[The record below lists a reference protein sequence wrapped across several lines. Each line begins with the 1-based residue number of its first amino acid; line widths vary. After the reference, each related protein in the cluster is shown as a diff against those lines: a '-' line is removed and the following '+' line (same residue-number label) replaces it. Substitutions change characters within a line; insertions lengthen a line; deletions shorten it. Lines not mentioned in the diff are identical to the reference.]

1 MSKSYDICMMDD
13 GLLVFTITRQ
23 DKRNAV
29 NFEVMAG
36 LNKAIQLANKP
47 KVKALVITGE
57 GEEAFCSGGDLGEFH
72 QLKTEDQAYQM
83 LIKMGELLYQL
94 VMHPKPT
101 VALLNGLAIGGGCE
115 IATACDIRIA
125 RKGIKA
131 GFVQGNLAI
140 TTGWGGGT
148 ILLERLQHSAAMK
161 MLLEAK
167 VYSCEQLIELGF
179 VQYIYEG
186 DRWEGLRN
194 NLEFIFTLE
203 DTVLIA
209 YKTMFIRKMRLL
221 DLKERIENE
230 IRQCAILWEKD
241 AHHKQVDK
249 FLNKKMV
256 KE

>member
-1 MSKSYDICMMDD
+1 MSKSYDICMRND
-13 GLLVFTITRQ
+13 GILVFTITRP

-36 LNKAIQLANKP
+36 LNEAIQLANET
-47 KVKALVITGE
+47 KVKAFVITGE

-72 QLKTEDQAYQM
+72 QLKTEEQAYQM

-94 VMHPKPT
+94 AMLSKPT
-101 VALLNGLAIGGGCE
+101 VALINGIAIGGGCE
-115 IATACDIRIA
+115 IAAACDIRIA

-131 GFVQGNLAI
+131 GFVQGKLAI

-148 ILLERLQHSAAMK
+148 ILLERVQHSAAMK

-167 VYSCEQLIELGF
+167 IYSFQQLIELGF

-194 NLEFIFTLE
+194 NLDFIFSLE
-203 DTVLIA
+203 DTVLTA
-209 YKTMFIRKMRLL
+209 YKMMFVRKMRLL
-221 DLKERIENE
+221 DLKERIESE
-230 IRQCAILWEKD
+230 IRQCALLWEKD

-249 FLNKKMV
+249 FLNKKMTDQ
-256 KE
+256 